1 MYAEFLR
8 HDDIPYTP
16 HVTRFAECLKHGLE
30 PSFWNNK
37 GIGIRTIEKSVKL
50 CFSSDVDE
58 IIDKQCSPASLLQSL
73 IKVIAP
79 IRNAMS
85 KVKNS
90 FCNSFPPNC
99 QDWSVPIQLQILCS
113 LLIDGCNPQLQGFS
127 QPSETVSQLI
137 MYEYRKMTGHSTN
150 VTSLRRH
157 PKERET
163 HMYLPIYVGLKL
175 YAALRTKTVIQRLFS
190 FGLSISYDRCISIC
204 NNIGL
209 NLLRK

>member
-1 MYAEFLR
+1 
-8 HDDIPYTP
+8 
-16 HVTRFAECLKHGLE
+16 
-30 PSFWNNK
+30 
-37 GIGIRTIEKSVKL
+37 
-50 CFSSDVDE
+50 
-58 IIDKQCSPASLLQSL
+58 
-73 IKVIAP
+73 
-79 IRNAMS
+79 MS

-90 FCNSFPPNC
+90 FCKSFPPNC
-99 QDWSVPIQLQILCS
+99 QDSSVPIQLQILCS

-127 QPSETVSQLI
+127 QPSKTVSQLI
-137 MYEYRKMTGHSTN
+137 MYQYHKMTGHSTN

-163 HMYLPIYVGLKL
+163 PIPIYVGLKL

-209 NLLRK
+209 NLLRKYGLDGVFVSSNLTLGTFTVVAKDNIDLNLNNTFMESA